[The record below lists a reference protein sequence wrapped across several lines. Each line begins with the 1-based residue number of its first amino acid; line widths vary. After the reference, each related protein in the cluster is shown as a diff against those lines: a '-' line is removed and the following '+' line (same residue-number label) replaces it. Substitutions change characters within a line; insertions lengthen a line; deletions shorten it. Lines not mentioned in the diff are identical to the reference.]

1 MIMDTEDIRSNGA
14 VCDRREALGNTDQR
28 ISVNEIQGASND
40 GKPVKRTISQAYLFP
55 HPATKKFG
63 RWETVLLAYQTLGV
77 VYGDLGTS
85 PLYVFSSFPSTVSDE
100 RDILGILS
108 IIFWTLTLIGLIKYV
123 FIVLHADDHGEG
135 GTFALYSLLCQH
147 MNVGQNAGK
156 QYTRLASDAKLR
168 FFSKQHQG
176 KDVQSKTKQLLEKS
190 KVAQRILIIV
200 VMVGTC
206 MVIGDGALTP
216 AISVLSAVQGIQA
229 KNSNFNQDAVV
240 GVSAVILI
248 LLFLLQRFGTS
259 RVSFLFSPIMVCWF
273 ISTASIGA
281 YNIGKHYPGVFKAF
295 SPHYIVYFFQR
306 NRKQGWVMLGSSVL
320 CITGAEAMFA
330 DLGHFNKRSI
340 QMAFSMLV
348 YPSLIITYSG
358 EAAYLIKHPEHISE
372 AFYKS
377 IPHPVYWPMFIIATL
392 AAIVASQALIS
403 ATFSIIKQSMALG
416 CFPRVKI
423 VHTSQQYEGQ
433 IYSPEVNYVLMVIC
447 IAILGGFKGGS
458 EIGNA
463 YGVAVIWVMF
473 ITTCLVTLVMLA
485 VWNMNIIYV
494 LPFLIVFGVI
504 EGVYVTA
511 VLNKVPEGGWVPF
524 LIAVIFLTIM
534 LSWNYGRQK
543 KYKYE
548 MERKLS
554 IEGLHSMVNN
564 VGVCRVPG
572 VCFFC
577 SDLIHGLP
585 PIIEHYVK
593 NVSSL
598 HEILIIV
605 TIRFVPVKTVL
616 PEERFLVGKL
626 EPKGVYRCLAQYG
639 YMDVPSMEGYEFLHQ
654 VIESIQA
661 HIRSKELLHSSGNL
675 DEGTN
680 DIQLHSY
687 NRSASSNV
695 SVKYSYSSPYEE
707 LQELELAKNKGA
719 VFVLGKTTLR
729 TSRNTGVV
737 ERFVIEKMYG
747 FLQNNCR
754 STIST
759 LKVPPAQMLQVG
771 MLYEI

>member
-1 MIMDTEDIRSNGA
+1 MIMEMEDIGSNGDA
-14 VCDRREALGNTDQR
+14 PIRREAPGNTDQR

-85 PLYVFSSFPSTVSDE
+85 PLYVFSSFPSTVSEE

-147 MNVGQNAGK
+147 MNVGQNADK

-168 FFSKQHQG
+168 FFSKQHEG

-229 KNSNFNQDAVV
+229 NNSNFNQDAVV

-259 RVSFLFSPIMVCWF
+259 RVSFMFSPIMVCWF

-358 EAAYLIKHPEHISE
+358 QAAYLIKHPEHISE

-377 IPHPVYWPMFIIATL
+377 VPHPVYWPMFIIATL

-447 IAILGGFKGGS
+447 IVILGGFKGGS

-463 YGVAVIWVMF
+463 Y
-473 ITTCLVTLVMLA
+473 
-485 VWNMNIIYV
+485 
-494 LPFLIVFGVI
+494 

-564 VGVCRVPG
+564 VCRVPG

-585 PIIEHYVK
+585 PIIQHYVK

-654 VIESIQA
+654 VIDRIKA
-661 HIRSKELLHSSGNL
+661 HIRSNELLHCSGNL

-680 DIQLHSY
+680 AIQLQSY
-687 NRSASSNV
+687 SRSASSNA
-695 SVKYSYSSPYEE
+695 SVKYGYSSPYEE

-729 TSRNTGVV
+729 TSENTGVV

-759 LKVPPAQMLQVG
+759 LKVPPAQVLQVG